1 MRPATRMPKPPMTY
15 TYTVAPQQ
23 RLSAMITATLEAFK
37 HADALRRANNTFG
50 PRELAE
56 FERAYNTLG
65 KLYDKLTRLQDSVTR
80 RV

>member
-1 MRPATRMPKPPMTY
+1 MPQLSMYDRPAR
-15 TYTVAPQQ
+15 V
-23 RLSAMITATLEAFK
+23 RLAALIAATLEAFK
-37 HADALRRANNTFG
+37 HADTLRRANDTFG